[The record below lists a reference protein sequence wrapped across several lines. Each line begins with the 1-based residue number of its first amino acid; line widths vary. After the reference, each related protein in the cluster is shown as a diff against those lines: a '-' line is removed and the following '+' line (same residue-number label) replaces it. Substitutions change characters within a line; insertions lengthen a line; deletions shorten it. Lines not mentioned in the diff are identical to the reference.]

1 MALWTF
7 YDSVSRERREELA
20 RYASFGNIGGGL
32 LLTSEVLAACWAPFT
47 EPRLRSCRRAEFVLK
62 LPALL
67 YDAFFNS
74 PTGYRAQYA
83 VSVELGRRKNRELI
97 DALKAKLIASVDSKP
112 DEEKF
117 AISLESS
124 AAKVWINE
132 RQVENHYWNDIP
144 EIDYLPWRQ
153 RSENGAG
160 LRAPLG
166 TELVVY
172 GGWLDSVGRER
183 LDPYKLRRSEEIH
196 EVGFT

>member
-1 MALWTF
+1 M
-7 YDSVSRERREELA
+7 
-20 RYASFGNIGGGL
+20 
-32 LLTSEVLAACWAPFT
+32 
-47 EPRLRSCRRAEFVLK
+47 
-62 LPALL
+62 
-67 YDAFFNS
+67 
-74 PTGYRAQYA
+74 
-83 VSVELGRRKNRELI
+83 ELGRRKNRELI

-117 AISLESS
+117 AISLDSS

-153 RSENGAG
+153 KSENGAG